1 MDLIIKQGSNRFF
14 IGESEDNDIARIT
27 FYYEQEN
34 VIVIDH
40 TYVDVELR
48 GQAIAAKFL
57 AKVVEFAKDN
67 NLLIIPQC
75 SYAVTK
81 MTRNDEYA
89 DILCKP

>member
-1 MDLIIKQGSNRFF
+1 MNLIIKQGNNRFF
-14 IGESEDNDIARIT
+14 IGESEQNDLARIT

-40 TYVDVELR
+40 TFVAVELR
-48 GQAIAAKFL
+48 GKAIAGKLL

-67 NLLIIPQC
+67 NLLIIPKC
-75 SYAVTK
+75 SYAVAK

-89 DILCKP
+89 DILYKE